1 MVVKCNVLDK
11 RLAWFASIIRQEV
24 NFHLGIKVYQLD
36 ERMDGATVFDVAYEK
51 YFEGLGLVVV
61 AKGLI

>member
-1 MVVKCNVLDK
+1 M
-11 RLAWFASIIRQEV
+11 

-61 AKGLI
+61 AKSLI